1 MKNISNLTQTK
12 LLSGAAI
19 KTALFRAETF
29 CKDFPLNACYMMELL
44 SMSILHS
51 SFHSAKP
58 QEVNCK
64 LLMSWSGEQEQQ
76 LSLEPKRQMGCGI
89 KECFLFHPC
98 FHPEDSAD
106 INTHKQHWKM
116 IFLEILTETG
126 LATKLSNIRMEL
138 LVQRQH
144 WALRMLLLS

>member
-1 MKNISNLTQTK
+1 
-12 LLSGAAI
+12 
-19 KTALFRAETF
+19 
-29 CKDFPLNACYMMELL
+29 MMELL

-106 INTHKQHWKM
+106 INTHKQHWK
-116 IFLEILTETG
+116 II
-126 LATKLSNIRMEL
+126 S
-138 LVQRQH
+138 
-144 WALRMLLLS
+144 